1 MNFNKSLYGHSALA
15 ALMVVCVLALMGGI
29 SHAGVAD
36 TAHDLSYDGPKLNYM
51 TDQICVFCH
60 TPHDAQRGIDVTTF
74 GNATGTHNT
83 SGDGALLLWN
93 RAISN
98 SSNTYQVYTS
108 AQMDATLDRVRVYSL
123 LCLSCHDGVGAMNV
137 LSNYPN
143 EDLALWDPD
152 DPFNPDGSLKRD
164 GGETDHQIGDFC
176 PPGDPICGGINIGD
190 MDPSAGDTVVDLR
203 NDHPISFDYDVTLSS
218 TDTGLAVPN
227 NAQGYVID
235 SRVRLYPNPSGEL
248 KSLECSTCHDVH
260 NQGSLMD
267 GTSPFLVMSNKN
279 SALCTN
285 CHLK

>member
-1 MNFNKSLYGHSALA
+1 MQPIKSIYRLTALI
-15 ALMVVCVLALMGGI
+15 MMGVLALMGGI
-29 SHAGVAD
+29 SHAGVKD
-36 TAHDLSYDGPKLNYM
+36 TPHDLSYYGPKFNYL

-60 TPHDAQRGIDVTTF
+60 TPHNAQRGIDVTTF
-74 GNATGTHNT
+74 GNATGTYNT
-83 SGDGALLLWN
+83 SGDSAMLLWN
-93 RAISN
+93 RDISN
-98 SSNTYQVYTS
+98 SSTNTYQVYTS
-108 AQMDATLDRVRVYSL
+108 AQLDATVDRVRVYSL
-123 LCLSCHDGVGAMNV
+123 LCLSCHDGVGALNV

-143 EDLALWDPD
+143 ENFAGWGE
-152 DPFNPDGSLKRD
+152 DPFNPDGSLKVD
-164 GGETDHQIGDFC
+164 GGGTDHQIGDFC

-203 NDHPISFDYDVTLSS
+203 NDHPISFDYDTTLSS

-227 NAQGYVID
+227 NAMGFVID
-235 SRVRLYPNPSGEL
+235 SRVKLYPNPSGEL

-260 NQGSLMD
+260 NQGNILN